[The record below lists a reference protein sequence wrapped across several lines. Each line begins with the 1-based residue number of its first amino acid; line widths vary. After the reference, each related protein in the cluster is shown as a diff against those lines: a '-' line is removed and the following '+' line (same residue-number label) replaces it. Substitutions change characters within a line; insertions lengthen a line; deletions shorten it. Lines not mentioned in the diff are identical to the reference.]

1 MTKLY
6 IWPDDDWCTDEDGI
20 GCVDHLTKDDY
31 RVVEVSDDWDYDKI
45 EEFVYQLN
53 RALI

>member
-1 MTKLY
+1 MTKIY
-6 IWPDDDWCTDEDGI
+6 IWPDDTWCTED
-20 GCVDHLTKDDY
+20 DHENVSIIMSDDH

-53 RALI
+53 RAMI

>member
-1 MTKLY
+1 MSKIY
-6 IWPDDDWCTDEDGI
+6 IWPDDHWCTEDEYEDMSNG
-20 GCVDHLTKDDY
+20 LSDDY

-53 RALI
+53 RCLI